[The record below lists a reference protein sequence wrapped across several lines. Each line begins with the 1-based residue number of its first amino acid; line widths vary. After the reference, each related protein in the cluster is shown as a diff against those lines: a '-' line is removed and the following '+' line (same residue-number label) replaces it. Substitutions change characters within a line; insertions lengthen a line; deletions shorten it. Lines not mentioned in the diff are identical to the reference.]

1 MCIRYLGFGLLIW
14 FPVAIHVQTSN
25 QPCPAPRLEAGYW
38 VPVQDFYK
46 HETKLPYVCN
56 KGRKPAAEGWWATS
70 TCLNGIWSPQPQ
82 CIDEKA
88 CIAADIAN
96 AKYTEQQGSW
106 YEDGHTIRIT
116 CNEEYDPKGWKDTA
130 KCIDGK
136 WSPVL
141 VCEKSLRACGAPPQI
156 PHAVIILQGY
166 QDLFAAGTELQY
178 ECEDGYT
185 VEGGDTKTSIHC
197 IARKWTDGPILNGM
211 LDWVALQMWEQ
222 LAVGHNLKVEPA
234 DRVLDMVEVQLAVRH
249 NLKVELASR
258 PGTGHGGGSAGS
270 GTQAEG
276 GGRGTIAGGPV
287 GSAVGGTGRGTQPER
302 EVNNCGPAPV
312 VPNADFVGISEMVV
326 RYQCFRFYKRVGPE
340 MVECQRDGT
349 WSKVPAC
356 KGFLLRLHHRGEDA
370 ATFGF
375 AENRLEAFERKM

>member
-1 MCIRYLGFGLLIW
+1 MSAYQHCS
-14 FPVAIHVQTSN
+14 VHTAQSTTES
-25 QPCPAPRLEAGYW
+25 CPAPRLEAGYW

-46 HETKLPYVCN
+46 HETKLPYACN

-197 IARKWTDGPILNGM
+197 IARKWTDGP
-211 LDWVALQMWEQ
+211 V
-222 LAVGHNLKVEPA
+222 
-234 DRVLDMVEVQLAVRH
+234 
-249 NLKVELASR
+249 
-258 PGTGHGGGSAGS
+258 
-270 GTQAEG
+270 
-276 GGRGTIAGGPV
+276 
-287 GSAVGGTGRGTQPER
+287 
-302 EVNNCGPAPV
+302 C
-312 VPNADFVGISEMVV
+312 
-326 RYQCFRFYKRVGPE
+326 
-340 MVECQRDGT
+340 
-349 WSKVPAC
+349 SKW
-356 KGFLLRLHHRGEDA
+356 GNTLY
-370 ATFGF
+370 
-375 AENRLEAFERKM
+375 

>member
-1 MCIRYLGFGLLIW
+1 MCVRRYLGFVLL
-14 FPVAIHVQTSN
+14 FCFQGVLHVQTSN

-197 IARKWTDGPILNGM
+197 IARKWTDGP
-211 LDWVALQMWEQ
+211 VC
-222 LAVGHNLKVEPA
+222 
-234 DRVLDMVEVQLAVRH
+234 
-249 NLKVELASR
+249 
-258 PGTGHGGGSAGS
+258 
-270 GTQAEG
+270 
-276 GGRGTIAGGPV
+276 RGTIAGGPV

-302 EVNNCGPAPV
+302 EGRDLFLFVSISVNNCGPAPV

-356 KGFLLRLHHRGEDA
+356 KAIFCSVDTNRYRWLLSDGIKYIADGERLNLACVQKSYWLTDHASVALCINGRASLSECKYHFKIIPL
-370 ATFGF
+370 TV
-375 AENRLEAFERKM
+375 LM